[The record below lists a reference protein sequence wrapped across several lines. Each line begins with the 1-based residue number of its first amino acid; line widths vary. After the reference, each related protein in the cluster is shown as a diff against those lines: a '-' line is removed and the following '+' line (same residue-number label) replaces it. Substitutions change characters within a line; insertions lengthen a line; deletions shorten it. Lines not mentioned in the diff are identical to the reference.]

1 MLLRP
6 LDSPFAGAV
15 AGGSTANSRI
25 HAARFPIAIDSP
37 PRARAAAVHKPI
49 RATSGTTW
57 RLECALRTFPPVLRG
72 PSEPIRAARSAEANR
87 LSPPL
92 KSPLKSFDHAACVH
106 ILGPARS

>member
-6 LDSPFAGAV
+6 LASPLAGAV
-15 AGGSTANSRI
+15 AGGSTAKSRI

-37 PRARAAAVHKPI
+37 PRARAAAVHKTNPCDIRNDTAPRMRSPDLPPGLARAFGPI
-49 RATSGTTW
+49 R
-57 RLECALRTFPPVLRG
+57 V
-72 PSEPIRAARSAEANR
+72 ARSAEANR
-87 LSPPL
+87 LSPHL